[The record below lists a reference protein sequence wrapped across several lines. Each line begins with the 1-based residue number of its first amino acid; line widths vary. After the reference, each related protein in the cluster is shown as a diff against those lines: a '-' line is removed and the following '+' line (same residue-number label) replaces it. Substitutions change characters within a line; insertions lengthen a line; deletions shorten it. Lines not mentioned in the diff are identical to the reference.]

1 MEEELSAPEIKNVDD
16 SKTKAVPGVIAVIPL
31 KDQVVVVADS
41 TWTAMRGAK
50 LLKLETTGGDESI
63 NDENIFSQFKNDK
76 VHEGVPVAY
85 RGDIKSAKN
94 KAYNIVE
101 LEYLSPL
108 QAHAAMEPLCATAS
122 VSSDWCE
129 VWAPTQ
135 SPDFVKMMAEEVTEM
150 PPEKI
155 KVHTT
160 YLGGGFGRK
169 IEYDF
174 ILAPLVSSKFLG
186 KPVKVTWTRE
196 EDTRRDYFRP
206 PFMINMQ
213 FILDSKGLP
222 DGLKVKMIGPAVS
235 RRWQMPPPW
244 LEENGYDWVVTIGMF
259 DGYKLPNRKP
269 DLSKAYSIPNLKVDF
284 VPSDILVPTGAW
296 RSIGTSHNLFALE
309 SGLDEVAYLGGNDPF
324 ELRSKLLN
332 HNPRAKAVLE
342 KTNAG
347 EYDVAVCPPA
357 VHLSGVR
364 DVLAGSHI
372 AVGAQ
377 DVHWENFGAFTGEI
391 SVPML
396 ETYCDYVIIGHSER
410 RQLFGETNET
420 VNKKLLAVLDSS
432 LLPIVAIGETEEQR
446 RNNETEEVLAHQIVE
461 GFTGVTLGERITVA
475 YEPVWAIGTGLT
487 PTPEEAQ
494 SACAFIRETLAQIDS
509 ESASV
514 MRILYGGSVKPS
526 NAGDLLKNSDIDG
539 ALVGGASL
547 DAGQFVDI
555 INAIP

>member
-1 MEEELSAPEIKNVDD
+1 MN
-16 SKTKAVPGVIAVIPL
+16 
-31 KDQVVVVADS
+31 
-41 TWTAMRGAK
+41 
-50 LLKLETTGGDESI
+50 
-63 NDENIFSQFKNDK
+63 N
-76 VHEGVPVAY
+76 
-85 RGDIKSAKN
+85 
-94 KAYNIVE
+94 
-101 LEYLSPL
+101 
-108 QAHAAMEPLCATAS
+108 
-122 VSSDWCE
+122 
-129 VWAPTQ
+129 
-135 SPDFVKMMAEEVTEM
+135 
-150 PPEKI
+150 
-155 KVHTT
+155 
-160 YLGGGFGRK
+160 
-169 IEYDF
+169 
-174 ILAPLVSSKFLG
+174 
-186 KPVKVTWTRE
+186 
-196 EDTRRDYFRP
+196 
-206 PFMINMQ
+206 
-213 FILDSKGLP
+213 
-222 DGLKVKMIGPAVS
+222 
-235 RRWQMPPPW
+235 
-244 LEENGYDWVVTIGMF
+244 
-259 DGYKLPNRKP
+259 
-269 DLSKAYSIPNLKVDF
+269 
-284 VPSDILVPTGAW
+284 
-296 RSIGTSHNLFALE
+296 
-309 SGLDEVAYLGGNDPF
+309 
-324 ELRSKLLN
+324 ELRRYCIAGNWKMFTAESEAIAL
-332 HNPRAKAVLE
+332 AKAVLE

-391 SVPML
+391 SVQML